1 MNRSIAWF
9 ASNGAVAN
17 LLMITLLLA
26 GLFSI
31 PHTRQET
38 LPNVPLDR
46 IGIYVAYPQATPETV
61 ESLVCTPVETAIDDV
76 EGGTELISESREG
89 LCTVQLDVLEGH
101 DTGDV
106 LEQIRTRLDALEN
119 LPQGAA
125 SPRVQE
131 LIVRNRV
138 VRLLLSGSLSRTDL
152 YQLGNRVRRQL
163 LNHDAISSVD
173 IENLPERE
181 MAVLVSRDDLYRY
194 ELTLDGIAA
203 AASQSVQRIAGG
215 VLRSDKG
222 DWLLQTGEQPGDAR
236 AYEQL
241 VIRQSEQG
249 DLLSLGDVAQVQDGF
264 SRDTQAAW
272 LDGKPAVALDVYRV
286 GDQNVLDVA
295 GAVRDY
301 LAKADLPPGVG
312 LQVWSDDARQF
323 SERSN
328 LLWRNALQGLVLLTF
343 MLAIFL
349 TLRLAG
355 WVALGIPVCML
366 GACAMLPL
374 LGESFNTISLFAFI
388 LVLGIVV
395 DDAVIVGESIDHQ
408 RRQGLTGRQA
418 AISGAQRV
426 AKPILFAVMTTLFA
440 FAPLLFLPGPE
451 GALMRVIPIVSMTIL
466 LLSLVESL
474 WILPAHL
481 SHDRPAR
488 GLWLKSEQLATRL
501 NDGLERWLDR
511 RARPILRGCLHW
523 RYVLVVVFV
532 GLFIFCCALVN
543 SGWLTM
549 VLFSRV
555 EGDRVMAE
563 VVFPQGTGDPRL
575 AREVREL
582 EDSAHG
588 LAQQLAEASGGD
600 ESDAPIQ
607 IDAVFAEQG
616 VRQKTSNARDPG
628 ARYRVRVTLA
638 VSGDT
643 SVLPPREIA
652 RLWRDQ
658 HGVIA
663 DALSVKFHASL
674 MQVKPDIHLNLFH
687 PDLGTLQRMSEQAA
701 LALTRMEGVHE
712 VANNLHAQRTI
723 VDIKLRD
730 EGERAGLR
738 AEQVGAQ
745 VRNAFHGI
753 ELDRWFEQDQEV
765 PVMLRLAQ
773 ADSRQITD
781 LERMPVQL
789 ADDEMTVLA
798 AVASLSRRQAPAM
811 ISHYDG
817 RRSATVSAFVDE
829 HTTSPALVMAELR
842 QSLLDPMMAADDKAG
857 WTVAGKQAAIKDFL
871 SHLSISYL
879 IALAA
884 IFFLLTILFGGYG
897 QPLLVMAAIPFGLV
911 GAFMGHFLLGYS
923 VTLWSLVGIIAV
935 SGVVVN
941 DNLVLLDA
949 INELKEKGYAL
960 RDAVIGGVSGRL
972 RPVMLTSITTFAG
985 VAPLMLETSVQA
997 RFLIPMAVSLAFGV
1011 LFATL
1016 VSLLLVPSLLVV
1028 SNDVK
1033 GLVTRWLARS
1043 RAPLTSEQDTVD
1055 VAYERGQLTDWWGAA
1070 NPYEDS
1076 VLRSAWE
1083 AGRQDQG
1090 DDGEVPQQL

>member
-9 ASNGAVAN
+9 ARNGAVAN
-17 LLMITLLLA
+17 LLMMTLLLA
-26 GLFSI
+26 GLLAI

-61 ESLVCTPVETAIDDV
+61 ESLVCTPVETAVDDV

-89 LCTVQLDVLEGH
+89 LCSVQLDVLEGH

-106 LEQIRTRLDALEN
+106 LEQIRTRLDALDN
-119 LPQGAA
+119 LPKGAA
-125 SPRVQE
+125 RPRVQE

-163 LNHDAISSVD
+163 LNRDAISSVD

-181 MAVLVSRDDLYRY
+181 MALLVSRDDLYRY

-241 VIRQSEQG
+241 VIRQSDQG
-249 DLLSLGDVAQVQDGF
+249 DLLKLGDVAQVQDGF

-295 GAVRDY
+295 GAVRNY
-301 LAKADLPPGVG
+301 LAEADLPPGVG

-328 LLWRNALQGLVLLTF
+328 LLWRNALQGLVLLTL

-408 RRQGLTGRQA
+408 RRQGLTGGQA

-451 GALMRVIPIVSMTIL
+451 GALMRVIPIVSITIL

-511 RARPILRGCLHW
+511 RARPILRRCLHW

-563 VVFPQGTGDPRL
+563 VVFPQGTGDLRL

-582 EDSAHG
+582 EDSAHT
-588 LAQQLAEASGGD
+588 LARQLAEGVDDDQA
-600 ESDAPIQ
+600 EAPIH
-607 IDAVFAEQG
+607 IDSVFAEQG

-638 VSGDT
+638 ISGDT
-643 SVLPPREIA
+643 SAMPPREIA
-652 RLWRDQ
+652 RRWRDQ

-674 MQVKPDIHLNLFH
+674 MQVKPDIHINLFH
-687 PDLGTLQRMSEQAA
+687 PDLATLQRMSEQAA

-723 VDIKLRD
+723 VDINLRE

-789 ADDEMTVLA
+789 ADGEMTVLA

-829 HTTSPALVMAELR
+829 HATSPALVMAELR
-842 QSLLDPMMAADDKAG
+842 KALLDPMMAADDKAG

-949 INELKEKGYAL
+949 INDLREKGASL
-960 RDAVIGGVSGRL
+960 RDAVIRGVSGRL

-1016 VSLLLVPSLLVV
+1016 VSLLLVPSLLVI

-1033 GLVTRWLARS
+1033 GLVTRWLARW
-1043 RAPLTSEQDTVD
+1043 RAPEASEQDTVEM
-1055 VAYERGQLTDWWGAA
+1055 AYERGRLYAGWAGA
-1070 NPYEDS
+1070 NPYHDA
-1076 VLRSAWE
+1076 VLGSAWE
-1083 AGRQDQG
+1083 AGRQDYLQG
-1090 DDGEVPQQL
+1090 QAGAQ

>member
-9 ASNGAVAN
+9 ARNGAVAN
-17 LLMITLLLA
+17 LLMMTLLLA
-26 GLFSI
+26 GLFAI

-61 ESLVCTPVETAIDDV
+61 ESLVCTPVETAVDDV

-89 LCTVQLDVLEGH
+89 LCSVQLDVLEGH

-106 LEQIRTRLDALEN
+106 LEQVRTRLDALDN
-119 LPQGAA
+119 LPKGATR
-125 SPRVQE
+125 PRVQE

-138 VRLLLSGSLSRTDL
+138 VRLLLSGPLSRTDL
-152 YQLGNRVRRQL
+152 YQLGNQVRRQL

-181 MAVLVSRDDLYRY
+181 MALLVSRNDLYRY
-194 ELTLDGIAA
+194 ELTLDSIAA
-203 AASQSVQRIAGG
+203 AARQSVQRIASG

-222 DWLLQTGEQPGDAR
+222 DWLLQTGDQPGDAR

-249 DLLSLGDVAQVQDGF
+249 DLLTLGDVALVKDGF

-286 GDQNVLDVA
+286 GDQNVLEVA
-295 GAVRDY
+295 GAVRAY
-301 LAKADLPPGVG
+301 LSKADLPAGVG

-328 LLWRNALQGLVLLTF
+328 LLWRNALQGLLLLTV

-408 RRQGLTGRQA
+408 RRQGLTGQQA

-426 AKPILFAVMTTLFA
+426 AKPLLFAVLTTLFA

-511 RARPILRGCLHW
+511 RARPILRHCLQW

-532 GLFIFCCALVN
+532 GLFVFCCALVN

-575 AREVREL
+575 AREVRAL
-582 EDSAHG
+582 EASAHA
-588 LAQQLAEASGGD
+588 LARQLAGPGD
-600 ESDAPIQ
+600 EGESDSPIH
-607 IDAVFAEQG
+607 IDSVFAEQG

-638 VSGDT
+638 ISGDT
-643 SVLPPREIA
+643 RVMSPREIA
-652 RLWRDQ
+652 TRWRDQ
-658 HGVIA
+658 HGLIA

-674 MQVKPDIHLNLFH
+674 MQVKPDIHINLFH
-687 PDLGTLQRMSEQAA
+687 PDMATLQRMSEQATLA
-701 LALTRMEGVHE
+701 LARMDGVHE

-723 VDIKLRD
+723 VDINLRE

-773 ADSRQITD
+773 DDSREITD
-781 LERMPVQL
+781 LEKMPVQL
-789 ADDEMTVLA
+789 ADSEMTVLA

-829 HTTSPALVMAELR
+829 HTTSPALVMTQLR
-842 QSLLDPMMAADDKAG
+842 KGLLDPMMAADQKAG

-879 IALAA
+879 IALAG

-949 INELKEKGYAL
+949 INALREKGESL
-960 RDAVIGGVSGRL
+960 RDAVVAGVSGRL

-997 RFLIPMAVSLAFGV
+997 RFLIPMAISLAFGV

-1033 GLVTRWLARS
+1033 TMITRWLARW
-1043 RAPLTSEQDTVD
+1043 RAPQASEQDTVE
-1055 VAYERGQLTDWWGAA
+1055 VAYERGRWGGS
-1070 NPYEDS
+1070 NPYHDA
-1076 VLRSAWE
+1076 VLGSAWE
-1083 AGRQDQG
+1083 AGRQDHMQDQMG
-1090 DDGEVPQQL
+1090 VQ